1 MPDSETLSL
10 VALVAIGFVAVLVAL
25 DVVVNGR
32 RRRQAKLDPVARR
45 REHAVAARKNTSLAL
60 VCVGLLVLALLLGRL
75 LLGVMAITGLVVF
88 GALSVVRGRL
98 SR

>member
-10 VALVAIGFVAVLVAL
+10 VALVVIGFVAVLLAL

-32 RRRQAKLDPVARR
+32 RRRQARLDPVARR

-75 LLGVMAITGLVVF
+75 LLGVLAITGLVVF

>member
-10 VALVAIGFVAVLVAL
+10 VALVVIGFVAVLVAL

-32 RRRQAKLDPVARR
+32 RRRQAKPDPVARR
-45 REHAVAARKNTSLAL
+45 REHAVAARTNTSLAL
-60 VCVGLLVLALLLGRL
+60 VCVGLLILALLLGRF
-75 LLGVMAITGLVVF
+75 LLGVMAVTGLVVF
-88 GALSVVRGRL
+88 GALSVVRSRL